1 MHGILGK
8 IMDRKMAGADGY
20 MKSMM
25 KMFGAG
31 STRMRFVTK
40 ESIAN
45 QFYSDLVTRLPY
57 KMDTHG
63 TKIYIFYAAKM
74 GKKYLKRYHKYFGS
88 PKIYKDNLRHEELLV
103 CYSDQWVGR
112 VSKIARSK

>member
-1 MHGILGK
+1 
-8 IMDRKMAGADGY
+8 MAGAVVY

-45 QFYSDLVTRLPY
+45 QFYSDLVTRLPD

-63 TKIYIFYAAKM
+63 TKIHTSYAVKM
-74 GKKYLKRYHKYFGS
+74 GKKYLKRYHKYFDS

-103 CYSDQWVGR
+103 CYPDQWVGR

>member
-1 MHGILGK
+1 
-8 IMDRKMAGADGY
+8 

-45 QFYSDLVTRLPY
+45 RFYSDLVTRLPD
-57 KMDTHG
+57 KMDFCEDDAQN
-63 TKIYIFYAAKM
+63 I
-74 GKKYLKRYHKYFGS
+74 
-88 PKIYKDNLRHEELLV
+88 
-103 CYSDQWVGR
+103 
-112 VSKIARSK
+112 

>member
-1 MHGILGK
+1 MLAERGNVRIRHAVIGSSDFDTCGEILARLETKLMVKMIYPLLTTGRMHGILGK
-8 IMDRKMAGADGY
+8 IMDRKMAGAVVY

-45 QFYSDLVTRLPY
+45 QFYSDLVTRLPD
-57 KMDTHG
+57 KMDFCEDDAQN
-63 TKIYIFYAAKM
+63 I
-74 GKKYLKRYHKYFGS
+74 
-88 PKIYKDNLRHEELLV
+88 
-103 CYSDQWVGR
+103 
-112 VSKIARSK
+112 

>member
-1 MHGILGK
+1 
-8 IMDRKMAGADGY
+8 MAGADGY

-74 GKKYLKRYHKYFGS
+74 GKKYLKR
-88 PKIYKDNLRHEELLV
+88 LV
-103 CYSDQWVGR
+103 FWYSGCCLPVL
-112 VSKIARSK
+112 

>member
-1 MHGILGK
+1 MSGSDTLSSAVPILTP
-8 IMDRKMAGADGY
+8 
-20 MKSMM
+20 
-25 KMFGAG
+25 AG
-31 STRMRFVTK
+31 STKMRFVTK
-40 ESIAN
+40 ESVAN

-63 TKIYIFYAAKM
+63 TKIYIFYAVKM

-103 CYSDQWVGR
+103 CYPNQWVGR